1 MLLYSDIHDLVKVHG
16 ISEASE
22 CLLYESIDEC
32 STTTEISKD
41 MVNKAIKVIK
51 MYELL
56 ESVPPIDELKKTLCK
71 INT

>member
-1 MLLYSDIHDLVKVHG
+1 MFLYSEIHDLVKMHG

-22 CLLYESIDEC
+22 CLLYESINEC
-32 STTTEISKD
+32 STTTEISKE
-41 MVNKAIKVIK
+41 MLNKAIEVIK

-56 ESVPPIDELKKTLCK
+56 ESEPPIDELQKIFCK